1 MEERELLER
10 TKATAARLF
19 SGSTAVEVPYTLW
32 KEFDPELARD
42 LSLFITGCLY
52 SREILPLAERQMIAV
67 SALAALQKTDE
78 LKIHLHGA
86 LNVGVAGQK
95 LAEAIFQV
103 GVYAGFPAVNAAL
116 SAFKEVLMKRNEWPL
131 PEKSCDSNTD
141 T

>member
-1 MEERELLER
+1 MEQRDLLER

-19 SGSTAVEVPYTLW
+19 SGSTVVEVPYSLW

-42 LSLFITGCLY
+42 LSLFITGRLY
-52 SREILPLAERQMIAV
+52 AREVLALPERQMIAV

-78 LKIHLHGA
+78 LKVHLHGA
-86 LNVGVAGQK
+86 LNVGVAGHK

-116 SAFKEVLMKRNEWPL
+116 AAFKEVLIKRNEWPL
-131 PEKSCDSNTD
+131 PAKACDSNTD